1 MRQNGLEKRK
11 RNSSLKEQVK
21 AWNIFLKSFGDLLPG
36 GIGLYEISDQ
46 VRPLYLS
53 SGVIQMAYGF
63 GEEFYKKA
71 KENVKAVMPEKD
83 YDKLHGELKEA
94 IEHGKVMDCTLRY
107 RMTPKKKGWAWVRGK
122 IITKNRKKSLFIALI
137 LDVTKQKEIE
147 NELQVQNE
155 RYRILEETSD
165 EILFE
170 IRVDKDIMTYSYKEM
185 NGSLIRRRVSHYSRS
200 LLESPLVHPDYME
213 VFRRHLELAQSQR
226 MEGQLEYLSKISGHG
241 YEWHRVCY
249 NSIADESGNV
259 TRVIGRI
266 KNVHDEVLRRQT
278 EKDEFTFGMH
288 SESGVQQRIRSGL
301 ENAEL
306 DDTHSLAIVAIN
318 HFKKRNKQNGV
329 AWGDAAMRRL
339 LGIMQQLIGGQGIF
353 GRLPDGEVL
362 VYFKNISENKLDE
375 IMENIIVEI
384 EKADNEVADLNL
396 TCSIGA
402 VMMAGV
408 ADYASFYQGAEEALH
423 IAKITKDERYIRV

>member
-1 MRQNGLEKRK
+1 MRKDGMEKRK
-11 RNSSLKEQVK
+11 RNSSLKEQMK

-36 GIGLYEISDQ
+36 GIGLYEITDR

-53 SGVIQMAYGF
+53 PGVIQMAYGF
-63 GEEFYKKA
+63 GEDFYGRA
-71 KENVKAVMPEKD
+71 KESVKAVMPEKD
-83 YDKLHGELKEA
+83 YRRLSEELGA
-94 IEHGKVMDCTLRY
+94 AVEHGKVMDCTLRY
-107 RMTPKKKGWAWVRGK
+107 HMTPKKNGWAWIRGK
-122 IITKNRKKSLFIALI
+122 VITGNKKKNLFIALI
-137 LDVTKQKEIE
+137 LDVTKQKAIE

-200 LLESPLVHPDYME
+200 LSESPLVHPDYMD
-213 VFRRHLELAQSQR
+213 VFRRHLELAESQR

-249 NSIADESGNV
+249 SSIADESGNV

-266 KNVHDEVLRRQT
+266 KNVHDEVLRRQK

-288 SESGVQQRIRSGL
+288 SESGVQQRIREGL

-306 DDTHSLAIVAIN
+306 EDTHSLAIVAIN
-318 HFKKRNKQNGV
+318 HFKRKNEQNGV

-339 LGIMQQLIGGQGIF
+339 LDIMQQMIGGQGIF

-362 VYFKNISENKLDE
+362 AYFKNISEDKLDE
-375 IMENIIVEI
+375 IMEKIIGDI
-384 EKADNEVADLNL
+384 EKVDSEVADLDL

-402 VMMAGV
+402 VMMEGV
-408 ADYASFYQGAEEALH
+408 ADYTTFYQEAEEALH
-423 IAKITKDERYIRV
+423 IAKITKDEKYIRV